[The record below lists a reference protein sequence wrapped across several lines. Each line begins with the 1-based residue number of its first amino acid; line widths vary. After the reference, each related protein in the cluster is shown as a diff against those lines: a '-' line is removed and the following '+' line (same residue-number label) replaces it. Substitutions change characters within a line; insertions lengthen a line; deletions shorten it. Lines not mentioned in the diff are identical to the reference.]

1 MTAVADMA
9 SLVAETA
16 MRLHRRSRQEDRVHG
31 ITGARMAVLDRLVSA
46 GPLPLTELANAEAV
60 SAATMARIV
69 DGLEEGKLVLRVR
82 TAPDGRVVKI
92 VPTTLGRTFVASARS
107 RRLRWLESFLG
118 GLDDDERASIDR
130 ALDILVRAADWKPS

>member
-1 MTAVADMA
+1 
-9 SLVAETA
+9 
-16 MRLHRRSRQEDRVHG
+16 
-31 ITGARMAVLDRLVSA
+31 VSA

-107 RRLRWLESFLG
+107 RRLRWLEWFLD